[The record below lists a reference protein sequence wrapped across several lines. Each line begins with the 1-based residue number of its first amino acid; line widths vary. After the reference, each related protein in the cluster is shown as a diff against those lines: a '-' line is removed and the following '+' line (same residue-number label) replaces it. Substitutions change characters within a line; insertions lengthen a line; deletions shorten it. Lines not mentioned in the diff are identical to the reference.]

1 MTKFLL
7 LFDLDGTLVDTLPD
21 LTNALNE
28 VLRERSYAPLAPR
41 EVKPMIGDGMPMLL
55 ARGFAA
61 RGAGAAEAAAMQPR
75 FIEIYEA
82 NASNLSRPYP
92 GVPETVAA
100 LRARGYGT
108 AVCTNKPQHA
118 TGEVLRGMGL
128 DGLFDGFAG
137 GDRFA
142 VKKPDPG
149 HLLGLIDALGG
160 DARRAAMIGDSEN
173 DALSARAAALP
184 LILMR
189 YGYARIDPAELGA
202 DRVLD
207 RFDELPRA
215 LEALGLNP

>member
-28 VLRERSYAPLAPR
+28 ALREQGHAPLAPR

-92 GVPETVAA
+92 GVPETLAA
-100 LRARGYGT
+100 LRERGYAT

-118 TGEVLRGMGL
+118 TAEVLRGMGL

-142 VKKPDPG
+142 VRKPDPG
-149 HLLGLIDALGG
+149 HLIGLVDALGG
-160 DARRAAMIGDSEN
+160 DRRRTAMIGDSEN
-173 DALSARAAALP
+173 DALSARAASTP
-184 LILMR
+184 R
-189 YGYARIDPAELGA
+189 PCS
-202 DRVLD
+202 
-207 RFDELPRA
+207 FDK
-215 LEALGLNP
+215 

>member
-1 MTKFLL
+1 MHKFLL

-28 VLRERSYAPLAPR
+28 VLRERGYAPLSPA
-41 EVKPMIGDGMPMLL
+41 EVKPMIGDGMPTLL

-61 RGAGAAEAAAMQPR
+61 RGADAAEAAAVRPR

-82 NASNLSRPYP
+82 NASKLSRPYP
-92 GVPETVAA
+92 GVPETLAA
-100 LRARGYGT
+100 LRARGYAT
-108 AVCTNKPQHA
+108 AVATNKPHHA

-128 DGLFDGFAG
+128 ADLFDGYAG

-160 DARRAAMIGDSEN
+160 DPKRAVMTGDSEN
-173 DALSARAAALP
+173 DALSARAASIA

-189 YGYARIDPAELGA
+189 YGYARIDPAQLGA

-207 RFDELPRA
+207 RFDELP
-215 LEALGLNP
+215 EALAALKLNP

>member
-7 LFDLDGTLVDTLPD
+7 LFDLDGTLVDSLPD

-28 VLRERSYAPLAPR
+28 VLHERGYAPLLPK

-61 RGAGAAEAAAMQPR
+61 RGANADEAQAAQLR
-75 FIEIYEA
+75 FVEVYEA
-82 NASNLSRPYP
+82 TATRLTRPYP
-92 GVPETVAA
+92 GVPETLAA
-100 LRARGYGT
+100 LREHGYAT
-108 AVCTNKPQHA
+108 AVCTNKLQHA
-118 TGEVLRGMGL
+118 TAEVLRGMGL

-149 HLLGLIDALGG
+149 HLLGMVDLLDG
-160 DARRAAMIGDSEN
+160 DPKRAAMIGDSEN
-173 DALSARAAALP
+173 DALSARAAPMP

-189 YGYARIDPAELGA
+189 YGYARIDPAQLGA
-202 DRVLD
+202 NRVLD
-207 RFDELPRA
+207 RFDELPEA
-215 LEALGLNP
+215 LATLGLNP

>member
-7 LFDLDGTLVDTLPD
+7 LFDLDGTLVDSLPD

-28 VLRERSYAPLAPR
+28 VLRERGYPPLLPA

-61 RGAGAAEAAAMQPR
+61 RGADAAEAKAAQPR
-75 FIEIYEA
+75 FIEVYEA
-82 NASNLSRPYP
+82 NAINLTRPYP
-92 GVPETVAA
+92 GVPETLTV
-100 LRARGYGT
+100 LRARGFAT
-108 AVCTNKPQHA
+108 AVCTNKLQHA

-128 DGLFDGFAG
+128 DALFDGFAG

-142 VKKPDPG
+142 VHKPDPG
-149 HLLGLIDALGG
+149 HLLGLVEALGG
-160 DARRAAMIGDSEN
+160 DPKRAAMIGDSEN
-173 DALSARAAALP
+173 DALAARAAMMP

-207 RFDELPRA
+207 NFAEIPQA
-215 LEALGLNP
+215 LEALRLTP

>member
-21 LTNALNE
+21 LTNALNL
-28 VLRERSYAPLAPR
+28 VLRERGHAPLAPG
-41 EVKPMIGDGMPMLL
+41 EVKPMIGDGMPALL

-61 RGAGAAEAAAMQPR
+61 RGADPTEAREMQPR
-75 FIEIYEA
+75 FIAVYEA

-92 GVPETVAA
+92 AVAQTLAA
-100 LRARGYGT
+100 LRAQGYAT
-108 AVCTNKPQHA
+108 AVCTNKPQQA

-128 DGLFDGFAG
+128 AALFDGYAG

-142 VKKPDPG
+142 VRKPDPG
-149 HLLGLIDALGG
+149 HLLGLVAALGG
-160 DARRAAMIGDSEN
+160 DPRRAAMIGDSEN
-173 DALSARAAALP
+173 DALSARAATMP

-189 YGYARIDPAELGA
+189 YGYARTDPAQLGA

-207 RFDELPRA
+207 RFDELPQA
-215 LEALGLNP
+215 LAALGLNP